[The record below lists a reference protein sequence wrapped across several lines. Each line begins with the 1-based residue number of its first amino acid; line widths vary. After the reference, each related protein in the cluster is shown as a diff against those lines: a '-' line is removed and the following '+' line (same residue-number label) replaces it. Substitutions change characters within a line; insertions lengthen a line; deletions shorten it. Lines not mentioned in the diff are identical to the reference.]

1 MPSAESYANATK
13 ADAPD
18 PYRMLELDRRATDA
32 EIKRAYFQL
41 VRQFPPERESQKFQ
55 QIRAAYERLRTP
67 ESRALVDLFLLQPPP
82 ALPGRRRPSYDLSV
96 HAEDLALLAVELA
109 ATPVEEDFQR

>member
-1 MPSAESYANATK
+1 MPSAESSAKALK

-18 PYRMLELDRRATDA
+18 PYLVLGIGRRSTDA
-32 EIKRAYFQL
+32 EVKRAYFQL
-41 VRQFPPERESQKFQ
+41 VRQFPPEREPEKFQ

-82 ALPGRRRPSYDLSV
+82 DLPGRRRPAYDMTV
-96 HAEDLALLAVELA
+96 HQEDLAILALTLA
-109 ATPVEEDFQR
+109 ATPVEKDFHA

>member
-1 MPSAESYANATK
+1 MPSARPSAKPTK

-18 PYRMLELDRRATDA
+18 PYLVLQIGRRATDA
-32 EIKRAYFQL
+32 EVKRAYFQL
-41 VRQFPPERESQKFQ
+41 VRQFPPEREPAKFQ

-82 ALPGRRRPSYDLSV
+82 DLPSRRRPSYDLSV
-96 HAEDLALLAVELA
+96 HQEDLFVLAMELA
-109 ATPVEEDFQR
+109 ATPVEKDFQL

>member
-1 MPSAESYANATK
+1 MPSAESSVKASK

-18 PYRMLELDRRATDA
+18 PYRALEIDRRATDA

-41 VRQFPPERESQKFQ
+41 VRQFPPEREPAKFQ

-67 ESRALVDLFLLQPPP
+67 ESRALIDLFLLQPPP
-82 ALPGRRRPSYDLSV
+82 ALPSRRRPSYDLSV
-96 HAEDLALLAVELA
+96 HAEDLTLLALEWA
-109 ATPVEEDFQR
+109 ATPVEEDFQA

>member
-1 MPSAESYANATK
+1 MPSAESSVKTTK

-18 PYRMLELDRRATDA
+18 PYRILAIDRRATDA
-32 EIKRAYFQL
+32 EVKRAYFQL
-41 VRQFPPERESQKFQ
+41 VRHYPPEREPAKFQ

-96 HAEDLALLAVELA
+96 HAEDLTLLAMEWV
-109 ATPVEEDFQR
+109 ATPVEEDFQG

>member
-1 MPSAESYANATK
+1 MPSAEPFAKAMK

-18 PYRMLELDRRATDA
+18 PYLVLGIGRRATDA

-41 VRQFPPERESQKFQ
+41 VRQFPPEREPEKFQ

-67 ESRALVDLFLLQPPP
+67 ESRALIDLFLLQPPP
-82 ALPGRRRPSYDLSV
+82 DLPNRRRPSYDLSV
-96 HAEDLALLAVELA
+96 HQEDLAILALELA
-109 ATPVEEDFQR
+109 ATPVEKDFQP

>member
-1 MPSAESYANATK
+1 MPSAESSVNSIK

-18 PYRMLELDRRATDA
+18 PYLVLGIGRRSSDA

-41 VRQFPPERESQKFQ
+41 VRQYPPESAPEKFQ

-67 ESRALVDLFLLQPPP
+67 ESRAVVDLFLLQPPP
-82 ALPGRRRPSYDLSV
+82 DLPGRRRPSYDLSV
-96 HAEDLALLAVELA
+96 YQEDLAIFALELA
-109 ATPVEEDFQR
+109 ATPVEKDFHL